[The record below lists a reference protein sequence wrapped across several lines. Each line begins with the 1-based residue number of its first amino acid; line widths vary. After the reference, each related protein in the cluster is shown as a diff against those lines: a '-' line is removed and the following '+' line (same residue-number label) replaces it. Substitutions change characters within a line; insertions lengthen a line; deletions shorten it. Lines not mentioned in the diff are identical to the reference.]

1 MKNMLGSK
9 KIPGGGGFQGIIMFA
24 RGGGGGGGV
33 RGLDPPLYPRM
44 DNSVCT

>member
-9 KIPGGGGFQGIIMFA
+9 KIPGGGVP
-24 RGGGGGGGV
+24 RDNYVCPGGGGGGGV